1 MKSMSKH
8 MGKVD
13 FKETAEAEVSAPTS
27 ADADSDAGRRKS

>member
-13 FKETAEAEVSAPTS
+13 FEETESGQVKAPAS
-27 ADADSDAGRRKS
+27 SDAPSALKE